1 VVGWSVLQL
10 LVCGNKFIFHLSRVV
25 GAGDHGSLSPG
36 LAARAGGVDLG
47 SSDVPETGELE
58 SAGVGACVKKKSQA
72 QETACRLAVLA

>member
-1 VVGWSVLQL
+1 MVGWSVLQL

-58 SAGVGACVKKKSQA
+58 SAGV
-72 QETACRLAVLA
+72 